1 MNDSAQLGTNSTE
14 MSVLL
19 KSNLSLDD
27 KDTSVRTQLT
37 LYDILIPTIGG
48 IIMLLNLLVVIS
60 SGLILKKGS
69 QPRSTYLFL
78 GNVAMTDLFT
88 GVAVVFGQ
96 LYPKENRDH
105 SICALQLGMIVAS
118 TLTSVYSVGLIAIDR
133 FLYILHGIQYQQYIY
148 PTRAR
153 ILILTTWVIG
163 CIVGFMPLFGWYGDT
178 DNGRICWFILLAPR
192 NLVLLTVIIGV
203 IPIILVVILYSII
216 LYHAIKNIGR
226 LQKSTNQTNDVT
238 ETDLKNLRMY
248 RGRPQTNENLVEKNF
263 FAKIFKTTPSVS
275 VKSPSK
281 LKAIKVVL
289 FTSGSF
295 VITWSPYFVA
305 SLIYVYQCENLESKK
320 CKNLRII
327 IASPLAILGFTN
339 SLINPIIYAWWHK
352 GFRTYVQKRMSTV
365 IMKTRWKRNSV
376 DNTTKSTSSTSNK
389 QNGSKIE
396 PIKEEA
402 VESRP

>member
-1 MNDSAQLGTNSTE
+1 MNATE

-27 KDTSVRTQLT
+27 KDASVKTQLT
-37 LYDILIPTIGG
+37 LYDILIPAIGG

-60 SGLILKKGS
+60 SGLILRKGS

-78 GNVAMTDLFT
+78 GNVAMTDLLT

-96 LYPKENRDH
+96 LYPQENRDH
-105 SICALQLGMIVAS
+105 NMCALQLGMIVAS

-133 FLYILHGIQYQQYIY
+133 FLYILHGLQYQQFIF

-153 ILILTTWVIG
+153 ILIFATWVIG

-203 IPIILVVILYSII
+203 IPIVLVVILYSLI
-216 LYHAIKNIGR
+216 LYHAIKNIVT
-226 LQKSTNQTNDVT
+226 LQKSTTQTNEVT
-238 ETDLKNLRMY
+238 EADLKNLRRS
-248 RGRPQTNENLVEKNF
+248 RGRPQNTENNSVGKNF
-263 FAKIFKTTPSVS
+263 FAKTKPSTS

-281 LKAIKVVL
+281 WRAIKVVL
-289 FTSGSF
+289 FTTGSF

-305 SLIYVYQCENLESKK
+305 SLIYVYQCENIDSKK

-365 IMKTRWKRNSV
+365 IMRTRWKRNSI
-376 DNTTKSTSSTSNK
+376 DNTTKSTSSASNK
-389 QNGSKIE
+389 QNGSKIA

-402 VESRP
+402 AGNPA